1 MHGRPWLARGLVCLS
16 RRTDRFTRRRRSVH
30 TALCESPR
38 RDHWQ
43 ASPTRATLRERT
55 SSRHR
60 AGIRTADPEG
70 EGIGARGEARGRRL
84 QEARAAQ
91 EYAAMYTVSRGPG
104 GIIRRTRR
112 DLSQKLESL
121 DQIRE
126 LRRKRDTTED
136 AEHTAM
142 SAPRP
147 VFQSVG
153 GSKGGRGSTNGRAPN
168 HDAISPQHEE
178 LIRYFNDS
186 WGRVYKELEM
196 SRQSGHDIRGSGI
209 AYYQEKNVHPA
220 LQDFKPFDL
229 EEFWGKRVYQNLTQS

>member
-1 MHGRPWLARGLVCLS
+1 
-16 RRTDRFTRRRRSVH
+16 
-30 TALCESPR
+30 
-38 RDHWQ
+38 
-43 ASPTRATLRERT
+43 
-55 SSRHR
+55 
-60 AGIRTADPEG
+60 
-70 EGIGARGEARGRRL
+70 
-84 QEARAAQ
+84 
-91 EYAAMYTVSRGPG
+91 MYTVSRGPSR
-104 GIIRRTRR
+104 IIHRTRR

-126 LRRKRDTTED
+126 LRRKKDTTED
-136 AEHTAM
+136 TEHTTM

>member
-1 MHGRPWLARGLVCLS
+1 
-16 RRTDRFTRRRRSVH
+16 
-30 TALCESPR
+30 
-38 RDHWQ
+38 
-43 ASPTRATLRERT
+43 
-55 SSRHR
+55 
-60 AGIRTADPEG
+60 
-70 EGIGARGEARGRRL
+70 
-84 QEARAAQ
+84 
-91 EYAAMYTVSRGPG
+91 MYTVSRGPSR
-104 GIIRRTRR
+104 IIHRTRR

-126 LRRKRDTTED
+126 LRRKSSVTED
-136 AEHTAM
+136 PEHTTMRAGHKCGIAGKRMM
-142 SAPRP
+142 SSPRP

-178 LIRYFNDS
+178 LIRFFNES

-196 SRQSGHDIRGSGI
+196 SRQGSGI

-229 EEFWGKRVYQNLTQS
+229 EEFWGKRMYQNLTQS

>member
-1 MHGRPWLARGLVCLS
+1 
-16 RRTDRFTRRRRSVH
+16 
-30 TALCESPR
+30 
-38 RDHWQ
+38 
-43 ASPTRATLRERT
+43 
-55 SSRHR
+55 
-60 AGIRTADPEG
+60 
-70 EGIGARGEARGRRL
+70 
-84 QEARAAQ
+84 
-91 EYAAMYTVSRGPG
+91 MYTVSRGPG